1 MGAAAAAPAE
11 ELTRPPA
18 VVVAAAGLELEATA
32 WLSTLAPGRARAL
45 VVQAVQP
52 GEVLLA
58 LAGQPLRLHVP
69 AAYGSRLAR
78 RIPSRFE
85 TAPEASAVF
94 RLEALTPEGQPT
106 AARVNYQLSERLGSN
121 LRTLAH
127 VLDIVDA
134 SAFDLVGDRQESTR
148 PADVAID
155 LDDLDYLSA
164 ASRPHLG
171 QIHPDGVADFSIDD
185 LVSVAAVTANHRDI
199 SDVCVPAVIR
209 EATALHEIVAQQSTR
224 RAELVRDF
232 LGTLEKDTAA
242 GNKLLTTHSAD
253 NIIQVKV
260 DREFQKADLILDV
273 GLQYIT
279 RRAGA
284 LGLQP
289 DWPVTFT
296 LTFSEEQ
303 FAATTWRE
311 LLNLSLEHNEEAGY
325 FPGILV
331 HQPGAA
337 STTPCAYGFHLLQVT
352 AQNHL
357 SDILKEKCEYD
368 ADSQLPYG
376 HLFLSLIQKIRE
388 RIIHLTKTC
397 LTCGADVQ
405 EGLGPL
411 LAEGFQLCNRKEC
424 ELEFNCVCQDHP
436 LQAPNEALV
445 SSSEADWLDGLS
457 SKHFPRWSSYW
468 LSGSTSLLLLDTVK
482 AVNQS
487 EDVVAFILDLAQ
499 AAAESPKAVTLFQ
512 SFPLSLIDRGQALS
526 FDPPAPV
533 SATTTTTYS
542 DAASVMK
549 ADQPGESLAP
559 IATRCLPKSNYFPA
573 SGKGKQVACSPLALE
588 ALASPS
594 TSYSQWSISGSMS
607 GASPWSM
614 ATTSPWSSVPS
625 SPASPSG
632 CAAVF
637 ADTEAQQTGVLHSEA
652 QTADWEAIRVVRA
665 LLERV
670 PPLPVL
676 LTCRND
682 KELRGFLLG
691 NVREDD
697 MEQVQGQLLPANLLQ
712 YLFDLRFYF
721 RRLTAAERLPIQG
734 SLLQVALV
742 NKDLE
747 EELANFKLRQEK
759 ATEFAI
765 LTLPLHKWHSVLRAE
780 HRGIANLLDKDGTDS
795 FHFAKNISTA
805 MAYARLQHWWHV
817 QEPFLMGVIEVLKDR
832 ETSSQQP
839 PEQLDLMEGT
849 PQATSSG
856 LFLRVSGTS
865 SVQIRYLI
873 ALHPHV
879 YEAKQDSQVALHWGS
894 HLNGLLKARLMPSRE
909 VAVSSCSSEQPS
921 SREGSF
927 DRPPR
932 GPRRPS
938 VGPSPLASPQAH
950 EGLLFTWGKA
960 LLSKYR
966 GDSSKYNRQQP
977 FGCSKEPKLQAHR

>member
-1 MGAAAAAPAE
+1 MAALLRE
-11 ELTRPPA
+11 Q
-18 VVVAAAGLELEATA
+18 LELEAAA

-45 VVQAVQP
+45 VVQGVQP

-58 LAGQPLRLHVP
+58 LGGQPLRLHVP
-69 AAYGSRLAR
+69 AAYGSRMAR
-78 RIPSRFE
+78 RVPSRFE
-85 TAPEASAVF
+85 MAPEASAVF
-94 RLEALTPEGQPT
+94 RLEALTPQGQPT
-106 AARVNYQLSERLGSN
+106 AARVNYQLSESLGNN

-134 SAFDLVGDRQESTR
+134 SAPDLVGDCQISTR

-164 ASRPHLG
+164 ASRPHLK
-171 QIHPDGVADFSIDD
+171 QVHSDGVADVTMDD
-185 LVSVAAVTANHRDI
+185 LVNVAAVAGDHRDI
-199 SDVCVPAVIR
+199 RDICVPAVIR

-224 RAELVRDF
+224 RAELLRNF

-242 GNKLLTTHSAD
+242 GSKLLTTHSAD
-253 NIIQVKV
+253 NMIQVRV
-260 DREFQKADLILDV
+260 DREVQKVDLILDV
-273 GLQYIT
+273 GLQHIT
-279 RRAGA
+279 ERAGA

-289 DWPVTFT
+289 GWPVTFT
-296 LTFSEEQ
+296 LSFSEDQ

-311 LLNLSLEHNEEAGY
+311 VLNCSMEHNEEAGY
-325 FPGILV
+325 FPAVLV

-352 AQNHL
+352 AQKHL
-357 SDILKEKCEYD
+357 FDNVKEKCEYD
-368 ADSQLPYG
+368 AHFQPPYG

-388 RIIHLTKTC
+388 RIIHLAKTC

-411 LAEGFQLCNRKEC
+411 LAEGFQLCNRKQC
-424 ELEFNCVCQDHP
+424 ELEFNRVCQDHP

-468 LSGSTSLLLLDTVK
+468 LSGSTSLLRLDIVK
-482 AVNQS
+482 LVNQS
-487 EDVVAFILDLAQ
+487 EEVVAFILDLAQ
-499 AAAESPKAVTLFQ
+499 AAAESPRAVISFQ
-512 SFPLSLIDRGQALS
+512 SFPLSLVDRVQAMSL
-526 FDPPAPV
+526 DPPTPV
-533 SATTTTTYS
+533 SATTTTTFS

-549 ADQPGESLAP
+549 ADQAGECLAP
-559 IATRCLPKSNYFPA
+559 IATRCLPKSTYVPA
-573 SGKGKQVACSPLALE
+573 SGKGKQVACSSLALE
-588 ALASPS
+588 VASPS
-594 TSYSQWSISGSMS
+594 TSYSQWSNSGSSMS

-637 ADTEAQQTGVLHSEA
+637 ADTEVQQNGVLHNEA
-652 QTADWEAIRVVRA
+652 QSADWEAVKVVRA
-665 LLERV
+665 LLERI

-682 KELRGFLLG
+682 KDLKGFLLG

-697 MEQVQGQLLPANLLQ
+697 PEQVQAQLLPANLLH
-712 YLFDLRFYF
+712 YLFNLRFNLH
-721 RRLTAAERLPIQG
+721 RLTAAERLPIQG

-742 NKDLE
+742 NNDLE
-747 EELANFKLRQEK
+747 EELANFKLRQEE

-780 HRGIANLLDKDGTDS
+780 HGGIGDLLDKDGTDS
-795 FHFAKNISTA
+795 FHFAKDITAA
-805 MAYARLQHWWHV
+805 MAYARLQHWWHG

-832 ETSSQQP
+832 ETPTQQP
-839 PEQLDLMEGT
+839 PEQLDEVDET
-849 PQATSSG
+849 PEATSSG

-865 SVQIRYLI
+865 PVQLRYLV

-879 YEAKQDSQVALHWGS
+879 YEAKQDSQVALQWGS
-894 HLNGLLKARLMPSRE
+894 HLNGLLKAILMPSRE
-909 VAVSSCSSEQPS
+909 VAQSSCSSEQPS

-938 VGPSPLASPQAH
+938 VGPSPLASSQAH

-966 GDSSKYNRQQP
+966 GDSSKHHRQQP
-977 FGCSKEPKLQAHR
+977 FSRSKEPKLQAYQ